1 MKRLM
6 NRKLATV
13 GIIVT
18 LVLGL
23 GGAAAAAVRCIITQP
38 PAPYTACSNSHSVL
52 SVMLPYGRC
61 PFGTVEVTV
70 GATGATGPQGP
81 QGLTGTTGATGP
93 AGLDGAAL
101 EWWSTAVTD
110 GGPNGGYNPGPVYV
124 QDTCPSNAPYVIS
137 GAATSNEYGG
147 GGTAADIAS
156 SVPYVS
162 GTNGGRVTSGGT
174 IMDSW
179 QVAFTN
185 IPEFSAG
192 ETLQIEILCSP

>member
-6 NRKLATV
+6 NRKLLVV
-13 GIIVT
+13 GVVVA

-23 GGAAAAAVRCIITQP
+23 GGAAFAAVRCVITQP

-70 GATGATGPQGP
+70 GATGATGT
-81 QGLTGTTGATGP
+81 TGATGATGATGP
-93 AGLDGAAL
+93 AGLDGVAL
-101 EWWSTAVTD
+101 EWHSTAVTD
-110 GGPNGGYNPGPVYV
+110 GGPYGSPYSSGPISV
-124 QDTCPSNAPYVIS
+124 QLTCPSNAPYVIS

-147 GGTAADIAS
+147 GGTAADIVAS
-156 SVPYVS
+156 IPYHS
-162 GTNGGRVTSGGT
+162 GTNGGQVTSGGT

-179 QVAFTN
+179 QVTFTN
-185 IPEFSAG
+185 IPDFSAG
-192 ETLQIEILCSP
+192 ETLQLEALCSP